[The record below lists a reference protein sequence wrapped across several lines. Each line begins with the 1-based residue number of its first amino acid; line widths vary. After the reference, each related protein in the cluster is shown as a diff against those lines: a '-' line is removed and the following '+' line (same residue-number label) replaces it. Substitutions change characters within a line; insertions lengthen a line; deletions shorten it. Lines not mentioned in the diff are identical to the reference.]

1 MCWVF
6 VTAHGLSLAA
16 VSGLLTSVA
25 SLAVKHELQGARASA
40 VAAPGSVVGHM
51 GLVTPRHVGSSWI
64 RDQTYVSCIGRWIL
78 TTETK
83 DLMVNPRVVFVY
95 SYRIGFFFFTQL
107 GKQFQNIQ
115 VLAVFKQPFEQVEFT
130 QEIAMPPGS
139 VP

>member
-1 MCWVF
+1 MWDLP
-6 VTAHGLSLAA
+6 GLGIKPMSPALA
-16 VSGLLTSVA
+16 G
-25 SLAVKHELQGARASA
+25 
-40 VAAPGSVVGHM
+40 GSF
-51 GLVTPRHVGSSWI
+51 
-64 RDQTYVSCIGRWIL
+64 

-115 VLAVFKQPFEQVEFT
+115 VLAVFKQPCEQAEFT